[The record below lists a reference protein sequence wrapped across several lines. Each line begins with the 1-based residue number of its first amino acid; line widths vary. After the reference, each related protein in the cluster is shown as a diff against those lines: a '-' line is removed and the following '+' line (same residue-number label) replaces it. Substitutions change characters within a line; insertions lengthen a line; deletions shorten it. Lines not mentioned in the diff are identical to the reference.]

1 MAAQF
6 MTGGGGEPD
15 DNEGNVDDDDDDSEG
30 NNLFIDAEFREIS
43 KLSFSSLN

>member
-15 DNEGNVDDDDDDSEG
+15 DNEGNLDDDGDDSEG
-30 NNLFIDAEFREIS
+30 NNLYINGDFPEICI
-43 KLSFSSLN
+43 F

>member
-15 DNEGNVDDDDDDSEG
+15 DIEGNVDDDDDDSEG
-30 NNLFIDAEFREIS
+30 N
-43 KLSFSSLN
+43 KLSLHPGWIPRNYKTIIFKS